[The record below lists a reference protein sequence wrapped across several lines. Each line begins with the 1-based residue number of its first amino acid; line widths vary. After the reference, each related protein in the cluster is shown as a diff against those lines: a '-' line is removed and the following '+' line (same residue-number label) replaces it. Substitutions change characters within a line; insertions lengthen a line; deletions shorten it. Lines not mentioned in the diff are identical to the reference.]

1 VLHRVYL
8 ERIEIVK
15 SWQRLV
21 IVLAALC
28 LMALG
33 VVSASAQDSPSFEES
48 VVTLD
53 NGISATLVQPA
64 GDGPFPAVLMLH
76 GFGSSKDEVGNMY
89 LNLAAALGEQG
100 IASLRIDF
108 RGWGESAGEMVE
120 SSVDGM
126 VADAET
132 AYAYLT
138 ALDFVDA
145 DKIGVMGFSL
155 GGWISVFTAGEH
167 PDWFK
172 TMAIWSSGTDLK
184 GVFLDS
190 LGQENFDTAAADG
203 QVEIDLG
210 WRMVTLGADFFT
222 SLETYDT
229 AEEFANYDGSFFV
242 VAGTEDFSG
251 ADLEWFLTHA
261 TGELRAAYLVR
272 GADHTYLVLTEDQ
285 SVANEVIARTA
296 AWFKMSLG

>member
-1 VLHRVYL
+1 MKTWL
-8 ERIEIVK
+8 
-15 SWQRLV
+15 RLG

-33 VVSASAQDSPSFEES
+33 AVSAAAQDSPSFEET

-53 NGISATLVQPA
+53 GGISATLVQPA
-64 GDGPFPAVLMLH
+64 GEGPFPAVLMLH

-89 LNLAAALGEQG
+89 LNLAAALGNEG

-108 RGWGESAGEMVE
+108 RGWGESEGEMVD

-138 ALDFVDA
+138 SLDFVDA
-145 DKIGVMGFSL
+145 DKIGLMGFSL
-155 GGWISVFTAGEH
+155 GGWVSVFTAGEH
-167 PDWFK
+167 PDWFE

-184 GVFLDS
+184 GVFLGS
-190 LGQENFDTAAADG
+190 LGQENFDAAAANG
-203 QVEIDLG
+203 SVEIDLG
-210 WRMVTLGADFFT
+210 WRMVTLGEGFFT
-222 SLETYDT
+222 SLETYNT
-229 AEEFANYDGSFFV
+229 EEQFAKYDGSFFV

-251 ADLEWFLTHA
+251 ADLDWFLTHA
-261 TGELRAAYLVR
+261 TGELRAGYLVR

-285 SVANEVIARTA
+285 TVANEVIARTA